1 MKTEIATLTK
11 ENALTVYQQVNGL
24 DPYLAQIRSE
34 IDSFVP
40 DVTTKK
46 GRDAIASI
54 AYKVSKSKTAL
65 DDIGK
70 DLVAELK
77 ELPKKI
83 DLERKRVRE
92 LLDSWRDEIRK
103 PLTDWEQAEEN
114 RIAAHKLNIE
124 GIKRATYEIEE
135 IDSATIITRIKGI
148 ESVVTDAASFEEF
161 ELEAMHAKESTL
173 KQLNYALTKR
183 QQHEQEQAELAKLRA
198 EAAAREQKEREERIA
213 KEAEERAKLA
223 AEEAAKKEREAAERR
238 EIELKLQAEK
248 AEREKLESIQREEN
262 AKREA
267 IEREE
272 RLKVEAE
279 DRQKKAIEAEKKRQA
294 DEAAAIEAER
304 LKREKNVA
312 HMKKINNEALKAFI
326 DNGLTEECAKL
337 AISLIYKKVIP
348 NITINY

>member
-114 RIAAHKLNIE
+114 RVAAHKLNIE

-135 IDSATIITRIKGI
+135 IESAVIIARIKEI
-148 ESVVTDAASFEEF
+148 ESIVTDAASFEEF
-161 ELEAMHAKESTL
+161 ELEAMHTKESIL

-183 QQHEQEQAELAKLRA
+183 QQYETEQAELAKLRA

-223 AEEAAKKEREAAERR
+223 AEETAKKDREASERR
-238 EIELKLQAEK
+238 ELELKLQAEK
-248 AEREKLESIQREEN
+248 AEREKLEAIQN
-262 AKREA
+262 AEK
-267 IEREE
+267 
-272 RLKVEAE
+272 
-279 DRQKKAIEAEKKRQA
+279 QKIAAIEAEKKRQA

>member
-54 AYKVSKSKTAL
+54 AYKVSKSKAAL

-70 DLVAELK
+70 DLVQDLK

-103 PLTDWEQAEEN
+103 PLTEWEQKEDD
-114 RIAAHKLNIE
+114 RISNHKNAIAFILQSSVVDDVNSKT
-124 GIKRATYEIEE
+124 IKEKIA
-135 IDSATIITRIKGI
+135 DI
-148 ESVVTDAASFEEF
+148 ESIAVGKHFEEF
-161 ELEAMHAKESTL
+161 ELEAMHAKEHSLEKLQKLLFQTE
-173 KQLNYALTKR
+173 R
-183 QQHEQEQAELAKLRA
+183 HEQEQAELAKLRA
-198 EAAAREQKEREERIA
+198 EAAAREQKEREERIV

-238 EIELKLQAEK
+238 ELELKLQAEK

-326 DNGLTEECAKL
+326 DNGLTEKCAKL

>member
-11 ENALTVYQQVNGL
+11 ENALTVYQQANGL

-70 DLVAELK
+70 DLVADLK

-103 PLTDWEQAEEN
+103 PLTEWEQKEDD
-114 RIAAHKLNIE
+114 RISNHKNAIAFILQSSVVDDVNSKT
-124 GIKRATYEIEE
+124 IKEKIA
-135 IDSATIITRIKGI
+135 DI
-148 ESVVTDAASFEEF
+148 ESIAVEKHFEEF
-161 ELEAMHAKESTL
+161 ELEAMHAKEHSLEKLQKLLFQTE
-173 KQLNYALTKR
+173 R
-183 QQHEQEQAELAKLRA
+183 HEQEQAELAKLRA

-213 KEAEERAKLA
+213 KESEERAKLA
-223 AEEAAKKEREAAERR
+223 AEETAKKEREAAERR
-238 EIELKLQAEK
+238 ELELKLQAEK

-294 DEAAAIEAER
+294 DEAAALEAER